1 MRASFRLNAIQHQS
15 SKQAGSL
22 LVLQL
27 ASVLHCITV
36 LVGSRVINL
45 AVETSSQIQE
55 KFLLPR
61 LLMSNS
67 EFIALLL
74 MRTRVYDIIQQS
86 QQSRVDLGLVPS

>member
-15 SKQAGSL
+15 SKPAGSL

-61 LLMSNS
+61 LLLSNS
-67 EFIALLL
+67 EFIVLLL
-74 MRTRVYDIIQQS
+74 MPTRVYDIIQQS
-86 QQSRVDLGLVPS
+86 